1 MNRNTFKLT
10 LQEQKTEPV
19 LWGLLAISAIA
30 VIKGISN
37 EKSGI
42 DQDFIL
48 WPLFSTAFGM
58 FCLIY
63 GINALTTGNLVRK
76 WMTPFVFNPLFSLI
90 KKRNRISNDEALI
103 KTTRFLGIVVLFIAV
118 SLFISEVIFFIHP
131 YSI

>member
-48 WPLFSTAFGM
+48 WPLFSTAFGL

-76 WMTPFVFNPLFSLI
+76 WMTPFVFNHLFSLI
-90 KKRNRISNDEALI
+90 KKRNKISNDEALI
-103 KTTRFLGIVVLFIAV
+103 KTTRFLGIVVLVIAV

-131 YSI
+131 FSI